1 MNIRVAKEK
10 DAPALSALLAQLGYP
25 STDASNREKIKAYSK
40 TGYKMLVAEAD
51 KTIVGFISLHHY
63 VTPHLPGPTGR
74 ITAFCMDEKS
84 RGRGLGTLLLA
95 AGEQYFKEMGCY
107 KIEVTSNLKRTRTHA
122 YYLNLG
128 YQQTSMH
135 FAKFLKDD

>member
-1 MNIRVAKEK
+1 MTIRAAKEK

-25 STDASNREKIKAYSK
+25 STDASCREKVKVYSK
-40 TGYKMLVAEAD
+40 TGYKMLVAEID
-51 KTIVGFISLHHY
+51 LTVVGFISLHHY

-74 ITAFCMDEKS
+74 ITAFCLDEKS
-84 RGRGLGTLLLA
+84 RGRGLGTLLLEA
-95 AGEQYFKEMGCY
+95 SELYFKEVGCY
-107 KIEVTSNLKRTRTHA
+107 KVEVTSNVKRTRTHS

-135 FAKFLKDD
+135 FAKFLKDH